1 MNHPGQARAM
11 WTALVGVPLLFAAI
25 AALQMRIDAGTR
37 AYTRDDEELLLRS
50 PSVVRE
56 LSLGYD
62 SLLADIYWTRA
73 VQYYGNRAGRE
84 NQKYDLLW
92 PLLDIA
98 TTLDSK
104 LIVAYRF
111 GAIFLSEPA
120 PAGAGRADLAIA
132 LVKKGIAR
140 NPDEWNLNSDLGFL
154 YYWRMRDY
162 TNAAAA
168 YLEGSRNPNA
178 PAWLKMMAARITE
191 KGGSL
196 ETSRMIW
203 SEIYGSTQ
211 DKKVRARAV
220 EMLRGLKAREDEAQ
234 LDEFAQE
241 YKKRLG
247 HFPASTGDLYAAGLL
262 RGIPLDPAG
271 YAYVF
276 GPDGASSLDP
286 MSPVVIPPDL
296 KSPPQE
302 SKQPGERLQ

>member
-1 MNHPGQARAM
+1 MNDSSHRRAV
-11 WTALVGVPLLFAAI
+11 WAAVAGVPLLFASI
-25 AALQMRIDAGTR
+25 AALQMKIDAGTQ
-37 AYTRDDEELLLRS
+37 AYTREGEELLLRS

-56 LSLGYD
+56 MSLGYD

-73 VQYYGNRAGRE
+73 VQYYGNRAGRD

-120 PAGAGRADLAIA
+120 PTGAGRTDLAIE
-132 LVKKGIAR
+132 LVKHGIAR
-140 NPDEWNLNSDLGFL
+140 NPDEWNLNADLGFL

-162 TNAAAA
+162 KDSAAA
-168 YLEGSRNPNA
+168 YLEGSKNPNA
-178 PAWLKMMAARITE
+178 PPWLKMMAARITE

-203 SEIYGSTQ
+203 SEVYESTK
-211 DKKVRARAV
+211 DKTVRDRAMV
-220 EMLRGLKAREDEAQ
+220 MLRGLKAREDEAQ
-234 LDEFAQE
+234 LDEVAQE

-247 HFPASTGDLYAAGLL
+247 HFPASTGDMYAAGLL

-276 GPDGASSLDP
+276 GPDGTSSVDP

-296 KSPPQE
+296 RAPPEE
-302 SKQPGERLQ
+302 SK